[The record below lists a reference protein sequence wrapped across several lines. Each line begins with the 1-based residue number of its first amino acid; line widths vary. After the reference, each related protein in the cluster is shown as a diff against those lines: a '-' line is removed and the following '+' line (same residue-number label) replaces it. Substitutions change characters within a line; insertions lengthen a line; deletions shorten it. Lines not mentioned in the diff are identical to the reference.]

1 MLYKTMKTNWERFM
15 TTTRL
20 RVLMTLASLPLLLAG
35 QSAGAMV
42 SDSFES
48 IVRAVRDE
56 ASRRGVSTQTLDRAL
71 AGVQPLAVQTF
82 ENNQPERSRQI
93 TFAQYYNQRATP
105 AAIEKGRKF
114 MRDHAR
120 QLALIEQDTGVPP
133 AIIMAILSIESNF
146 GVVTGD
152 QKVIPALL
160 TLARDVQG
168 NDRRAQERRA
178 MFREEAVQALMLVD
192 EGYDEILTRQGSW
205 AGAVGPAQ
213 FMPSAIR
220 RYAVDGDSDGKKDM
234 WSDYDDVLP
243 SVANFLKEKGWRSGQ
258 RWGYKVLLPEGFNKG
273 LLTDTLREQHN
284 KTPQEWAALGV
295 HLENGEAMPSD
306 SAMHV
311 MLIAPNFNKQTGEFR
326 GPVYMVYDNFR
337 AVMEY
342 NKSYKYALTVLQ
354 MADIIA
360 KQSRSS
366 AAMPAVPPSPAPYNQ

>member
-1 MLYKTMKTNWERFM
+1 M